1 VTLAGGAAESHPDRV
16 TTPGNDPRARFR
28 QLPEPVRREDLV
40 ETIDPD
46 PPMVVETTPQVDQR
60 LWMAGGAATP

>member
-1 VTLAGGAAESHPDRV
+1 MTVPDD
-16 TTPGNDPRARFR
+16 GSRARFR

-46 PPMVVETTPQVDQR
+46 PPQVVETAPQAAQR
-60 LWMAGGAATP
+60 LWMAGGAATL